1 MSSLK
6 SSGAKMK
13 QKILVVY
20 TIILAFIFSLF
31 ACDKDNGVNN
41 ESEPEIQPGDFYIDI
56 YNSEKACNSTTL
68 FADLHDTKNPR
79 IIVINMQGEIV
90 C

>member
-41 ESEPEIQPGDFYIDI
+41 ETEPEIQPGDF
-56 YNSEKACNSTTL
+56 
-68 FADLHDTKNPR
+68 
-79 IIVINMQGEIV
+79 
-90 C
+90 